1 MGQGQVTLSPIAGI
15 PSIRPGADLAEIL
28 VAALQRSAK
37 ALKRRDIVVVAQK
50 IVSKA
55 EGRYIDLAQ
64 IEPSD
69 KARKLGKTTGKDAR
83 LVEVIL
89 RESDEV
95 LRCKENIIVVAHRL
109 GHVMANAGI
118 DRSNLDEDAA
128 TEPVLLLPK
137 DPDESATRL
146 KSELDRHF
154 DTEVGVIISD
164 SVGRAW
170 RLGTMG
176 LAIGVAGLPA
186 VIDGRGDL
194 DLSGRPL
201 ETTETG
207 FADAVAASAVMIMG
221 EAAEATPVIVVRG
234 LNWSA
239 SPSPAAALLR
249 PKAED
254 MFR

>member
-1 MGQGQVTLSPIAGI
+1 
-15 PSIRPGADLAEIL
+15 
-28 VAALQRSAK
+28 
-37 ALKRRDIVVVAQK
+37 
-50 IVSKA
+50 
-55 EGRYIDLAQ
+55 
-64 IEPSD
+64 
-69 KARKLGKTTGKDAR
+69 
-83 LVEVIL
+83 
-89 RESDEV
+89 
-95 LRCKENIIVVAHRL
+95 
-109 GHVMANAGI
+109 
-118 DRSNLDEDAA
+118 
-128 TEPVLLLPK
+128 
-137 DPDESATRL
+137 
-146 KSELDRHF
+146 
-154 DTEVGVIISD
+154 
-164 SVGRAW
+164 
-170 RLGTMG
+170 MG